1 MDQFASPVSVM
12 LVDDHRLF
20 REGLRDLLIEHGFDV
35 VGEAANAAEAISLA
49 SEKRPAVALMDIR
62 MQGGSGVEA
71 TRALTERCPETHVVM
86 LTVSPD
92 ETDVIESVQAG
103 AFGYLL
109 KGASIDEIAAG
120 VRGAANGEPMVS
132 PRIAAELLQQVR
144 KAPPPRALPGE
155 PRLTPR
161 ELEVLRLISDGKG
174 NPEIAVDLRISEQT
188 VKTYV
193 SNLLEKLQ
201 VDNRIQAAVYGV
213 RKGLI

>member
-1 MDQFASPVSVM
+1 MDQPASPSVM

-49 SEKRPAVALMDIR
+49 SETRPAVALMDIQ
-62 MQGGSGVEA
+62 MQGGSGIEA
-71 TRALTERCPETHVVM
+71 TRVLTQRCPETHVVM

-103 AFGYLL
+103 AVGYLL

-120 VRGAANGEPMVS
+120 VQAAADGEPRVS
-132 PRIAAELLQQVR
+132 PRIAAELFQQVR
-144 KAPPPRALPGE
+144 NAPPPRALPGE
-155 PRLTPR
+155 PQLTKR
-161 ELEVLRLISDGKG
+161 EFDVLRLISAGKG
-174 NPEIAVDLRISEQT
+174 NPEIAVDLEISEQT
-188 VKTYV
+188 VKTHV
-193 SNLLEKLQ
+193 SSLLEKLQ
-201 VDNRIQAAVYGV
+201 VDNRIQAAVYAV

>member
-1 MDQFASPVSVM
+1 MHPPASPPSVM

-20 REGLRDLLIEHGFDV
+20 REGLRDLLIEEGFDV
-35 VGEAANAAEAISLA
+35 VGEAANADEAISLA
-49 SEKRPAVALMDIR
+49 TAKRPAVALMDIR
-62 MQGGSGVEA
+62 MEGGSGVEA
-71 TRALTERCPETHVVM
+71 TRALTEKCPETHVVM

-109 KGASIDEIAAG
+109 KGSSIDEIAAG
-120 VRGAANGEPMVS
+120 VRAAADGEPLVS
-132 PRIAAELLQQVR
+132 PRIAAELIQQVR

-155 PRLTPR
+155 PQLSQR
-161 ELEVLRLISDGKG
+161 ELEVLRLVSDGKG
-174 NPEIAVDLRISEQT
+174 NPEIAMDLQISEQT

-193 SNLLEKLQ
+193 SSLLDKLE
-201 VDNRIQAAVYGV
+201 VDNRIQAAVYAV

>member
-1 MDQFASPVSVM
+1 MDQPASPSVM

-49 SEKRPAVALMDIR
+49 SETRPAVALMDIQ
-62 MQGGSGVEA
+62 MQGGSGIEA
-71 TRALTERCPETHVVM
+71 TRVLTQRCPETHVVM

-103 AFGYLL
+103 AVGYLL

-120 VRGAANGEPMVS
+120 VQAAADGEPRVS
-132 PRIAAELLQQVR
+132 PRIAAELFQQVR
-144 KAPPPRALPGE
+144 NAPPPRALPGD
-155 PRLTPR
+155 PQLTKR
-161 ELEVLRLISDGKG
+161 ELDVLRLVSDGKG
-174 NPEIAVDLRISEQT
+174 NPEIAVDLEISEQT
-188 VKTYV
+188 VKTHV
-193 SNLLEKLQ
+193 SSLLEKLQ
-201 VDNRIQAAVYGV
+201 VDNRIQAAVYAV